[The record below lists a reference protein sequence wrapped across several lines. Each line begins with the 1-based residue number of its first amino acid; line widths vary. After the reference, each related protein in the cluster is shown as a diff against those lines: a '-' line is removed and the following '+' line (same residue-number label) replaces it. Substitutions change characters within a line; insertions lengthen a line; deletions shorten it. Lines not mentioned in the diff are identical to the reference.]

1 MPGTGAMLRRRAIVT
16 GRRILLLVVAGL
28 LTASALLAIG
38 ILLVGH
44 FGSTEGRIL
53 GTTALLAGYGIVA
66 LPAVMLLDQG
76 RFRPLALASA
86 TLAVVGAVLAL
97 ALVWTPSAGDTFGRT
112 VGSVTVFAVMSAQA
126 SLLAFRRQDRDPP
139 VVRRLFAA
147 SCGTGA
153 LIAVIGSTMLWAN
166 PNGGL
171 YPRLFGAL
179 VVLDLLLVA
188 LQPILARA
196 RPVGPVH
203 RLRVVVAS
211 GEAVTVTIEG
221 GDLATAAA
229 KAIRN
234 VERDGGRVTGVEV
247 TS

>member
-1 MPGTGAMLRRRAIVT
+1 VT

-38 ILLVGH
+38 ILLMGR

-76 RFRPLALASA
+76 RYRPLSLASA
-86 TLAVVGAVLAL
+86 TLAAFGAVFAL
-97 ALVWTPSAGDTFGRT
+97 ALVWTPSAGESFGKT
-112 VGSVTVFAVMSAQA
+112 VGSVTVFAVMCAQA
-126 SLLAFRRQDRDPP
+126 SALAFRRQDRDPP
-139 VVRRLFAA
+139 VVRRLFAL
-147 SCGTGA
+147 SCGTGG
-153 LIAVIGSTMLWAN
+153 LIAVTGTAMFWAN
-166 PNGGL
+166 PNGGF

-196 RPVGPVH
+196 RPSGPVH
-203 RLRVVVAS
+203 RLRVVVAA

-229 KAIRN
+229 KAIRS
-234 VERDGGRVTGVEV
+234 VERKGGRVTGIEM
-247 TS
+247 TKTYLGGT

>member
-1 MPGTGAMLRRRAIVT
+1 MT

-97 ALVWTPSAGDTFGRT
+97 ALVWTPSAGDTFGRI
-112 VGSVTVFAVMSAQA
+112 G
-126 SLLAFRRQDRDPP
+126 RIGDR
-139 VVRRLFAA
+139 VRRHERA
-147 SCGTGA
+147 G
-153 LIAVIGSTMLWAN
+153 
-166 PNGGL
+166 
-171 YPRLFGAL
+171 
-179 VVLDLLLVA
+179 VLAGV
-188 LQPILARA
+188 P
-196 RPVGPVH
+196 PPGP
-203 RLRVVVAS
+203 
-211 GEAVTVTIEG
+211 
-221 GDLATAAA
+221 
-229 KAIRN
+229 
-234 VERDGGRVTGVEV
+234 
-247 TS
+247 

>member
-1 MPGTGAMLRRRAIVT
+1 MT

-53 GTTALLAGYGIVA
+53 GTTALLAGYGLVT

-76 RFRPLALASA
+76 RFRPLALASG

-112 VGSVTVFAVMSAQA
+112 VGSVTVFAVMGAQA

-139 VVRRLFAA
+139 AVRRLFAA

-153 LIAVIGSTMLWAN
+153 LIAVSATAMFWTS
-166 PNGGL
+166 PQGGL
-171 YPRLFGAL
+171 YPRLFGSL

-188 LQPILARA
+188 LQPIFARA
-196 RPVGPVH
+196 RPAGAVH
-203 RLRVVVAS
+203 HLRVVLSS
-211 GEAVTVTIEG
+211 GEVVTVTVEG
-221 GDLATAAA
+221 GDLAAAAA
-229 KAIRN
+229 KAIRSA
-234 VERDGGRVTGVEV
+234 EHGGRTVTGIEV
-247 TS
+247 SQV

>member
-1 MPGTGAMLRRRAIVT
+1 MT

-53 GTTALLAGYGIVA
+53 GSTALLAGYGIVA

-86 TLAVVGAVLAL
+86 TLAAVGAVLAL

-112 VGSVTVFAVMSAQA
+112 VGSVTVFAVMSAQV

-153 LIAVIGSTMLWAN
+153 LIAVIGSAMLWAN
-166 PNGGL
+166 SDGGL

-179 VVLDLLLVA
+179 VILDLLLVA

-211 GEAVTVTIEG
+211 GEAVTVTVEG

-229 KAIRN
+229 KAIRS

-247 TS
+247 TQV